1 MSWDGEMIFKLD
13 NGQICQ
19 QAEYTYTSSYS
30 YHPDLTIYE
39 TTGGWVEDE
48 GETIIVKR
56 IK

>member
-19 QAEYTYTSSYS
+19 QAEYTYTYSYS